1 MAKILPV
8 SDLRNY
14 NEVPCLLPNTSSNQ
28 HSADQI
34 LGSHPHFAVFV
45 AQYFIQIASRGLD
58 FGQPPSLRR
67 ACRPKL
73 QIVAFDLVKAFIISF
88 RIVFCDRYFPLQY
101 IQVDECLQ
109 DEIERINEAIHR
121 ADGYGYNLH
130 TVSHRYFIVEKFY
143 PIDFRKSS
151 KNPIQKSKFFN
162 LAEMFHYKTMPDT
175 AKIASDLDGRSWE
188 EFQDM
193 RKIAV

>member
-8 SDLRNY
+8 SDLRMLMKCR
-14 NEVPCLLPNTSSNQ
+14 VCCPILHPIIRGLDFGQPPPHRCVCCPILHPISIPRTRFWAATPTLPCF
-28 HSADQI
+28 I
-34 LGSHPHFAVFV
+34 
-45 AQYFIQIASRGLD
+45 AQYFIQLASRGLD
-58 FGQPPSLRR
+58 FGQPPSLCR

-73 QIVAFDLVKAFIISF
+73 QIVVFDLVKACYHFVC

-130 TVSHRYFIVEKFY
+130 TV
-143 PIDFRKSS
+143 KS
-151 KNPIQKSKFFN
+151 
-162 LAEMFHYKTMPDT
+162 
-175 AKIASDLDGRSWE
+175 
-188 EFQDM
+188 
-193 RKIAV
+193 

>member
-1 MAKILPV
+1 M
-8 SDLRNY
+8 
-14 NEVPCLLPNTSSNQ
+14 
-28 HSADQI
+28 
-34 LGSHPHFAVFV
+34 GSHPHIAVFV
-45 AQYFIQIASRGLD
+45 AQYFIQIAFRGLD
-58 FGQPPSLRR
+58 FGQPPSLCR

-73 QIVAFDLVKAFIISF
+73 QIVVFDLVKAFIISF

-175 AKIASDLDGRSWE
+175 AKIASNLDGRSWE
-188 EFQDM
+188 EF
-193 RKIAV
+193 

>member
-1 MAKILPV
+1 M
-8 SDLRNY
+8 
-14 NEVPCLLPNTSSNQ
+14 
-28 HSADQI
+28 
-34 LGSHPHFAVFV
+34 GSHPHFAVFV

-58 FGQPPSLRR
+58 FGQPPSLCR

-73 QIVAFDLVKAFIISF
+73 QIVVFDLVKAFIISF

-130 TVSHRYFIVEKFY
+130 TVSHRYFIVEKF
-143 PIDFRKSS
+143 IRLIFGKAART
-151 KNPIQKSKFFN
+151 Q
-162 LAEMFHYKTMPDT
+162 YKRANFSIWLKCSIIRPCQILQRLHLIWMGDH
-175 AKIASDLDGRSWE
+175 GRNS
-188 EFQDM
+188 
-193 RKIAV
+193 RI